1 MVLVL
6 KLLVMIVERVSY
18 QDFKTKDPQWEY
30 YTANLKY
37 EVDKFIE
44 DIKDKT

>member
-1 MVLVL
+1 
-6 KLLVMIVERVSY
+6 MILERITY
-18 QDFKTKDPQWEY
+18 QDFKTKDSQWEY

-44 DIKDKT
+44 DAKEKS